1 MFKNILGFYI
11 RLVVAG
17 QFEAEWRLYHCHH
30 GYWFYP
36 AICNVWHGSNERTVW
51 ANGRPPSW
59 NQDMSGGRLPGIR
72 RVRHRT
78 PVPKSGRT
86 GAWLLLDGCLVGM
99 LDGVSDRCAH
109 GARIENGICAIRPRG
124 V

>member
-17 QFEAEWRLYHCHH
+17 QFEAERRVYHRHH

-36 AICNVWHGSNERTVW
+36 AICNVWHGSDERTVW

-59 NQDMSGGRLPGIR
+59 HQDMSGSRLPGVR
-72 RVRHRT
+72 RIRHRT
-78 PVPKSGRT
+78 PVPKGGCT
-86 GAWLLLDGCLVGM
+86 GAWLLPDGCLVGM
-99 LDGVSDRCAH
+99 LDSVSDRCAH
-109 GARIENGICAIRPRG
+109 GARI
-124 V
+124 